1 MYTTAL
7 FTIDKTWKQ
16 RRCPLRD
23 EWIKMWYIY
32 TTHHSDIKRNEITP
46 SAALWMDL
54 ESVIQRE
61 VSQKVRLR
69 LLICGL

>member
-16 RRCPLRD
+16 PRCPPRD
-23 EWIKMWYIY
+23 KWINMWYIY
-32 TTHHSDIKRNEITP
+32 TTHHSAIKRNEITP

-54 ESVIQRE
+54 ESVIQ
-61 VSQKVRLR
+61 KVRLT
-69 LLICGL
+69 LLICGI